1 MTRTP
6 QTHISLNLVS
16 LSSGSLDCKLF
27 FFNLKSSLKKR
38 KRRSNA
44 ESCSG
49 FITRCLDWASHQGAH
64 LSQKVHL
71 LQVNVCQ
78 KQTAL
83 LPHTHYCCLVKL
95 TSVLCEGFHV
105 THVSCLCMLV
115 FICCVI
121 IDMPYI
127 TTLILGCQLRTRQTS
142 FLNNSGI
149 FPVTFINIQR
159 PSGLWVNTD
168 PIRLA
173 SAGQQSQ
180 TFPQIMKK
188 RASKLTTRCFLTR
201 IESPRIILSF

>member
-1 MTRTP
+1 MTKKIKRWK
-6 QTHISLNLVS
+6 LLRFYYKMFG
-16 LSSGSLDCKLF
+16 LSFTSGSSPLT
-27 FFNLKSSLKKR
+27 
-38 KRRSNA
+38 
-44 ESCSG
+44 E
-49 FITRCLDWASHQGAH
+49 
-64 LSQKVHL
+64 VHL

-78 KQTAL
+78 KQTVL
-83 LPHTHYCCLVKL
+83 LPHTHYCCLKL

-127 TTLILGCQLRTRQTS
+127 TTLILGCQLRTRKTS